1 MQPLIKPLLL
11 LGLFLPAAFCQTAD
25 KSWDYYQTILTT
37 GMFPKPPKVINT
49 VIVEKAPVVAP
60 VKRWELDYKV
70 HMIYRHLESGD
81 TIIGVQNIKGEAPS
95 FNLRVGER
103 HKTEGILVQQVRQ
116 FGEVSVITLEKDE
129 RAVAFEFRETMK
141 VD

>member
-37 GMFPKPPKVINT
+37 GMFPQPPKVINT

-81 TIIGVQNIKGEAPS
+81 TIVGVQNIKGEAPS

-129 RAVAFEFRETMK
+129 RAVAFEIRETMK

>member
-1 MQPLIKPLLL
+1 LIKPLLL